1 MSEQTPIDVS
11 SEAGLHTIIVSGDGT
26 SGSAEEFMRVMDG
39 LDRQDMAGVLLVMK
53 LDRHLSTLW
62 LRYLIGVAETV
73 PQMAVVVA
81 TKKVY
86 DIFNLVGFDNPKLD
100 THHFRSFIPED
111 GRMQPDRIDEAI
123 ARAKQYLQQ
132 PK

>member
-1 MSEQTPIDVS
+1 MTEQSPIDIS
-11 SEAGLHTIIVSGDGT
+11 SEAGLHTITVTGDGT
-26 SGSAEEFMRVMDG
+26 SGFAEEFMRVMNS

-62 LRYLIGVAETV
+62 LRYLISVAETV

-86 DIFNLVGFDNPKLD
+86 DVFNTIGFDDPQLD
-100 THHFRSFIPED
+100 THHFKSFIPQN
-111 GRMQPDRIDEAI
+111 GRMLPDRIDEAI

-132 PK
+132 AK